1 MLVMYHI
8 TIRKNTHSRRLES
21 MLAVLLVG
29 THGADTSRRPNL
41 AGAKLGS
48 WTQGDLLTPQFI
60 TALRGVI
67 LV

>member
-1 MLVMYHI
+1 
-8 TIRKNTHSRRLES
+8 